1 MARMTINEAVQV
13 AGCSSPEGKDT
24 DGAKWL
30 REVIEAGEEMMD
42 DFNIVDD
49 SYAKDAGSV
58 IFEWADGQ
66 VPIYTNQL
74 WNVWVDLGGY
84 YFDGEYRD
92 FSANSDTGDTM
103 NRVAQADC
111 YEWAERILSNMARDA
126 GVEM

>member
-49 SYAKDAGSV
+49 SYAKYAGSV
-58 IFEWADGQ
+58 IFEWADGLRKFR
-66 VPIYTNQL
+66 YGRHN
-74 WNVWVDLGGY
+74 
-84 YFDGEYRD
+84 ESSR
-92 FSANSDTGDTM
+92 TG
-103 NRVAQADC
+103 R
-111 YEWAERILSNMARDA
+111 LL
-126 GVEM
+126 

>member
-1 MARMTINEAVQV
+1 MAKMTIYEAVRA
-13 AGCSSPEGKDT
+13 AGCSSPEGDET

-30 REVIEAGEEMMD
+30 REVINAGEEMME
-42 DFNIVDD
+42 DFNLVDD
-49 SYAKDAGSV
+49 SYSKSAEHV
-58 IFEWADGQ
+58 VHEWADGT
-66 VPIYTNQL
+66 VPIYTNKL

-92 FSANSDTGDTM
+92 FSSHSDTGDMM

-111 YEWAERILSNMARDA
+111 YEWAQNILYDMAQDA